1 MQVLFA
7 NPTVKVSKVFG
18 ARSKLGEELRKA
30 QKMTAKAVEKSDR
43 NVRAEAAVTN
53 YEDCL

>member
-18 ARSKLGEELRKA
+18 ASSKLGEELTKA
-30 QKMTAKAVEKSDR
+30 QKLTAKAVEKSDK

-53 YEDCL
+53 